1 MISIYLFQ
9 LIKLMNNSM
18 GLWLRQS
25 KNGVERPELKESVI
39 YYIGVKTKVV
49 RAPVEVA
56 NKISDML
63 GMFNKIKSLVN
74 SWDERISEAASK
86 SATGKPSPKYE
97 RAIEPLK

>member
-1 MISIYLFQ
+1 MTETIEKRGRTAGIARKCY
-9 LIKLMNNSM
+9 I
-18 GLWLRQS
+18 
-25 KNGVERPELKESVI
+25 
-39 YYIGVKTKVV
+39 YIGVKTKVV

-97 RAIEPLK
+97 RAIELLK